1 MSKFDELL
9 SDPIYDSA
17 DLTAKINEAFVDLY
31 RKSPELRYVDSFQH
45 AIKDLTNKL
54 VRPAHYTGNP
64 ATQKEIDK
72 RLTLEAGSSFTTPC
86 PERAAIEEEIRFK
99 AKELFPSLLDIL
111 KRKKFIETNT
121 ESIYQSRLSEWNRSK
136 EEYIAN
142 YVKER
147 HNKAFLTELN
157 AWSEAQKAF
166 DEAESAR
173 VDLINEGVNAEIRE
187 AQRHMDNFQKC
198 DEAFLHESIQ
208 QLISTLEINFTAH
221 ITYMLD
227 LENGLVALDVEMPQS
242 ANLPN
247 KKVVTL
253 ASGHRSIQD
262 KLVSEINRDHA
273 RCVAGLAFYLA
284 SHVFNISLSINKV
297 HIAGYTE
304 MTSPLTG
311 NPENIYILEVLFDR
325 PTFETL
331 TVRNCHPEEA
341 ISLFKNQFDFSVRNG
356 LKPIKNGDSFK
367 IALMNRDEV
376 ISGNMELV
384 AKPIDVSAS
393 SSYYESAPGA
403 VDMKRLDPMF
413 GDVAR
418 YIVLKQEGST
428 SRIQRAFEIGYN
440 RSGKLLDQM
449 EAAGIV
455 GPNKGPKGRDV
466 LIQDM
471 DTLEKLLK
479 ELKA

>member
-17 DLTAKINEAFVDLY
+17 DLTAKINEVFVNLY
-31 RKSPELRYVDSFQH
+31 RNSPELRNVDSFQF
-45 AIKDLTNKL
+45 AIKDLRNKL

-64 ATQKEIDK
+64 ATQEEINK
-72 RLTLEAGSSFTTPC
+72 RLTQEAESSFATPS
-86 PERAAIEEEIRFK
+86 PERAAIEEEVRLK
-99 AKELFPSLLDIL
+99 AKELYPSLLDIL
-111 KRKKFIETNT
+111 KRKKYIDTNS
-121 ESIYQSRLSEWNRSK
+121 ESIYQSRLSEWDKSK

-147 HNKAFLTELN
+147 RNTAFLAELN
-157 AWSEAQKAF
+157 AWSKARKAF
-166 DEAESAR
+166 EEAEAAR
-173 VDLINEGVNAEIRE
+173 VNLINEGVNAEIKE
-187 AQRHMDNFQKC
+187 AQRRMDNFQKC

-227 LENGLVALDVEMPQS
+227 LENGLAALDVEMPQS

-304 MTSPLTG
+304 MNSPLTG

-325 PTFETL
+325 PKFETL
-331 TVRNCHPEEA
+331 TIRNCHPEEA

-356 LKPIKNGDSFK
+356 LKPIKNGDAFK
-367 IALMNRDEV
+367 IALMNRDKV
-376 ISGNMELV
+376 ISGNMEVV
-384 AKPIDVSAS
+384 ARPIDVSAS
-393 SSYYESAPGA
+393 SSYYESAPGS
-403 VDMKRLDPMF
+403 VDMRRLDPMF

-440 RSGKLLDQM
+440 RAGKLMDQM
-449 EAAGIV
+449 EAAGVV

>member
-1 MSKFDELL
+1 MSKFEELL
-9 SDPIYDSA
+9 SDPIYDKV

-31 RKSPELRYVDSFQH
+31 QKSPELRTADSFQKTI
-45 AIKDLTNKL
+45 AELTDKL
-54 VRPAHYTGNP
+54 VKPSIYS
-64 ATQKEIDK
+64 EIPTSQDEIEK
-72 RLTLEAGSSFTTPC
+72 RLTLEAASSWTTPC
-86 PERAAIEEEIRFK
+86 PNRAIVEEEVRLK
-99 AKELFPSLLDIL
+99 AKELFPSVLEFL
-111 KRKKFIETNT
+111 KRKKYIETNT
-121 ESIYQSRLSEWNRSK
+121 ESIYQSKLSEWNQHK

-142 YVKER
+142 FVKER
-147 HNKAFLTELN
+147 QKAAFLAEMN
-157 AWSEAQKAF
+157 AWSEAKKVF
-166 DEAESAR
+166 DEEEAAR
-173 VDLINEGVNAEIRE
+173 VDLINEGVKAEIKE
-187 AQRHMDNFQKC
+187 AQRHMNNFQKC

-227 LENGLVALDVEMPQS
+227 LNNGLVALDVEMPLS

-247 KKVVTL
+247 KKVVAL
-253 ASGHRSIQD
+253 ASGHKSLQD
-262 KLVSEINRDHA
+262 KLVSELNRDHA

-304 MTSPLTG
+304 MNSPLTG

-325 PTFETL
+325 AKFETL
-331 TVRNCHPEEA
+331 TIRNCHPEEA

-356 LKPIKNGDSFK
+356 LKSIKNGDAFK

-376 ISGNMELV
+376 ISGNMEFV
-384 AKPIDVSAS
+384 AKPIDVSDS
-393 SSYYESAPGA
+393 SSYSDAHSA
-403 VDMKRLDPMF
+403 VDMRRLDPML

-418 YIVLKQEGST
+418 YVVSKQECST

-440 RSGKLLDQM
+440 RAGKLMDQM

-455 GPNKGPKGRDV
+455 GPNKGPQGRDV
-466 LIQDM
+466 LIPDL
-471 DTLEKLLK
+471 DALEPLLK
-479 ELKA
+479 DLNVC